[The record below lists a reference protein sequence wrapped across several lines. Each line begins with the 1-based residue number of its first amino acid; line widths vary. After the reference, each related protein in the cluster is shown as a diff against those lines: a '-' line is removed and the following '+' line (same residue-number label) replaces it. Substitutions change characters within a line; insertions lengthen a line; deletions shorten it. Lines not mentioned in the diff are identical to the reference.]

1 MCGTCIAVLAGYCAP
16 KCKAIESRVI
26 SSTEMQIQD
35 LHSKYLITLLMS
47 DDCRRMRWSTDVD
60 NCICRSFHPGLK
72 DCEIVKRLKVKDL
85 PIRPNLIGI
94 LLRASLGVLVVS
106 TSSLWWR
113 KMVCLGK
120 SSISSCI
127 AYAPSSLLLAEWKVS
142 LQDYRRKHR
151 EKPVTCLYSWICV
164 L

>member
-1 MCGTCIAVLAGYCAP
+1 MV
-16 KCKAIESRVI
+16 
-26 SSTEMQIQD
+26 
-35 LHSKYLITLLMS
+35 
-47 DDCRRMRWSTDVD
+47 
-60 NCICRSFHPGLK
+60 
-72 DCEIVKRLKVKDL
+72 L
-85 PIRPNLIGI
+85 PIRLNLIGI

-142 LQDYRRKHR
+142 LQDYRRRKHG
-151 EKPVTCLYSWICV
+151 EKPVICLYSWICWGFFKKKPFWNSFAMAIFRTSLKLSEIGKWHDYESKLNKV
-164 L
+164 CSNPQRLQQWPQIYIWGSNLSDICELLLYFIVM

>member
-1 MCGTCIAVLAGYCAP
+1 MCGSCIAVLAGYCAP
-16 KCKAIESRVI
+16 KCKALESRII

-35 LHSKYLITLLMS
+35 LHSKFLITLLMS

-60 NCICRSFHPGLK
+60 NCI
-72 DCEIVKRLKVKDL
+72 CEIVKRLKVKDL

-142 LQDYRRKHR
+142 LQD
-151 EKPVTCLYSWICV
+151 
-164 L
+164 

>member
-1 MCGTCIAVLAGYCAP
+1 MCGSCIAVLAGYCAP
-16 KCKAIESRVI
+16 KCKALELRII

-35 LHSKYLITLLMS
+35 LHSKFLITLLMS

-60 NCICRSFHPGLK
+60 NCI
-72 DCEIVKRLKVKDL
+72 CEIVKRLKVKDL

>member
-1 MCGTCIAVLAGYCAP
+1 MCGSCIAVLAGYCAP
-16 KCKAIESRVI
+16 KCKALELRII

-35 LHSKYLITLLMS
+35 LHSKFLITLLMS

-60 NCICRSFHPGLK
+60 NCI
-72 DCEIVKRLKVKDL
+72 CEIVKRLKVKDL

-142 LQDYRRKHR
+142 LQD
-151 EKPVTCLYSWICV
+151 
-164 L
+164 